1 MFYNLK
7 NCLSNIEINYTV
19 KLLGLRNSL
28 IRFKKNNILTST
40 LLYLKKNKKF
50 YPHEFSKK
58 KFSPSSFKIQTSL
71 QSRLAQLKS
80 CALYLS

>member
-28 IRFKKNNILTST
+28 IRFKKIIFLQAPCFT
-40 LLYLKKNKKF
+40 LKKTRSFIRMSSLKKSF
-50 YPHEFSKK
+50 LQVHL
-58 KFSPSSFKIQTSL
+58 KFKQVC
-71 QSRLAQLKS
+71 KVD
-80 CALYLS
+80 